1 MRYVSTMALGIALAL
16 GAVTVAG
23 IDPALAQKK
32 KKEEAA
38 KAPDFKLS
46 KPVREAVVAAQAAL
60 KAGDTAT
67 AEAKLAEAKAAATTD
82 DDKYV
87 VGSVMYDLA
96 RTQNSPVKQG
106 EAIEAMLASNRV
118 SGAQLATFYF
128 ASGQIAYNNK
138 NMALAEQRL
147 DQAIKAGVADPNA
160 FALLVEAK
168 NQAGKPAEAIAALE
182 EAIAKQK
189 AAGQVVPNEWYARGI
204 SIGYNAKLAPQLE
217 HLTQEWLAAYPSPSN
232 WRDSLIT
239 YRDLNKVDPEY
250 ELDLMRLMRTAGA
263 LKGERD
269 YMDYVQATY
278 LKFPTE
284 ANAVIDEGVSS
295 GNIKLSG
302 NASEIKTIVK
312 GKLAADKTA
321 TQSAANDAKAGKGS
335 GKLALGTGDALF
347 GAGDYTQAAEV
358 YRAALAKNDVDKNLV
373 NTRLGAAL
381 ARAGQKDAAR
391 QVLGQVTGPRA
402 GLAKYWM
409 VWLDQ
414 KA

>member
-1 MRYVSTMALGIALAL
+1 MALGIALAL

-23 IDPALAQKK
+23 VEPALAQKK
-32 KKEEAA
+32 EKEA

-46 KPVREAVVAAQAAL
+46 KPVREAVVAAQNAI

-67 AEAKLAEAKAAATTD
+67 ADAKLAEAKAAATTD

-87 VGSVMYDLA
+87 VGSVMYDSA
-96 RTQNSPVKQG
+96 RTQNNTAKQG
-106 EAIEAMLASNRV
+106 EAIEAMLASNKV
-118 SGAQLATFYF
+118 TGAQLSTMYF

-147 DQAIKAGVADPNA
+147 QQAVDAGVSDPNA

-168 NQAGKPAEAIAALE
+168 NQAGKPADAIAVLE
-182 EAIAKQK
+182 QAIAKQK
-189 AAGQVVPNEWYARGI
+189 AAGQAVPNEWYARGI

-217 HLTQEWLAAYPSPSN
+217 HLTQEWLAAYPTPSN

-239 YRDLNKVDPEY
+239 YRDLNKVDPDY

-295 GNIKLSG
+295 GNIKLTG
-302 NASEIKTIVK
+302 TANEIKTVVK

-321 TQSAANDAKAGKGS
+321 TQSAANDIKAGKGS
-335 GKLALGTGDALF
+335 GKLALATGDALY
-347 GAGDYTQAAEV
+347 GAGDFAQAADV
-358 YRAALAKNDVDKNLV
+358 YKAALAKGDADKNLV
-373 NTRLGAAL
+373 NSRLGAAL
-381 ARAGQKDAAR
+381 ARAGQKDAAK
-391 QVLGQVTGPRA
+391 QVFSQITGPRA

>member
-1 MRYVSTMALGIALAL
+1 MALGIALAL

-23 IDPALAQKK
+23 VEPALAQKK
-32 KKEEAA
+32 EKQA
-38 KAPDFKLS
+38 KAPDFKLG
-46 KPVREAVVAAQAAL
+46 KPVREAVVAAQAAI

-67 AEAKLAEAKAAATTD
+67 ADAKLAEAKAAATTD
-82 DDKYV
+82 DEKYV
-87 VGSVMYDLA
+87 VGSVMYDSA
-96 RTQNSPVKQG
+96 RTQNNMAKQG
-106 EAIEAMLASNRV
+106 EAIEAMLASNKV
-118 SGAQLATFYF
+118 TGTQLATFYF

-138 NMALAEQRL
+138 NMAVAEQRL
-147 DQAIKAGVADPNA
+147 QQAVDAGVADPNA

-168 NQAGKPAEAIAALE
+168 NQAGKPADAIAVLE
-182 EAIAKQK
+182 QAIAKQK
-189 AAGQVVPNEWYARGI
+189 ASGQTVPNEWYARGI

-239 YRDLNKVDPEY
+239 YRDLNKVDPDY

-284 ANAVIDEGVSS
+284 ANAVLDEGVSS
-295 GNIKLSG
+295 GNIKLTG
-302 NASEIKTIVK
+302 TANEIKTVVK

-321 TQSAANDAKAGKGS
+321 TQSAANDIKAGKGS
-335 GKLALGTGDALF
+335 GKLALATGDALY
-347 GAGDYTQAAEV
+347 GAGDFAQAAEV
-358 YRAALAKNDVDKNLV
+358 YKAALAKGDADKNLI
-373 NTRLGAAL
+373 NSRLGASL
-381 ARAGQKDAAR
+381 ARAGQKDAAK
-391 QVLGQVTGPRA
+391 QAFSQVTGPRA

>member
-1 MRYVSTMALGIALAL
+1 MALGIALAL

-23 IDPALAQKK
+23 VEPALAQKK
-32 KKEEAA
+32 EKAA
-38 KAPDFKLS
+38 KAPDFKMS
-46 KPVREAVVAAQAAL
+46 KPVREAVIAAQTAI

-67 AEAKLAEAKAAATTD
+67 ADAKLAEAKAAATTD

-87 VGSVMYDLA
+87 VGSVMYDSA
-96 RTQNSPVKQG
+96 RTQNNMAKQG
-106 EAIEAMLASNRV
+106 EAIEAMLASNKV
-118 SGAQLATFYF
+118 TGTQLATMYF

-147 DQAIKAGVADPNA
+147 QQAVDAGVADPNA

-168 NQAGKPAEAIAALE
+168 NQAGKPADAIAVLE
-182 EAIAKQK
+182 QAIAKQK
-189 AAGQVVPNEWYARGI
+189 AAGQAVPNEWYARGI

-239 YRDLNKVDPEY
+239 YRDLNKVDPDY

-284 ANAVIDEGVSS
+284 ANAVLDEGVSS
-295 GNIKLSG
+295 GNIKLTG
-302 NASEIKTIVK
+302 TANEIKTLVK

-321 TQSAANDAKAGKGS
+321 TQSAANDIKAGKGS
-335 GKLALGTGDALF
+335 GKLALATGDALY
-347 GAGDYTQAAEV
+347 GAGDFAQAADV
-358 YRAALAKNDVDKNLV
+358 YKAALAKGDADKNLV
-373 NTRLGAAL
+373 NSRLGASL
-381 ARAGQKDAAR
+381 ARAGQKDAAK
-391 QVLGQVTGPRA
+391 QVFAQVTGPRA

-409 VWLDQ
+409 VWLD